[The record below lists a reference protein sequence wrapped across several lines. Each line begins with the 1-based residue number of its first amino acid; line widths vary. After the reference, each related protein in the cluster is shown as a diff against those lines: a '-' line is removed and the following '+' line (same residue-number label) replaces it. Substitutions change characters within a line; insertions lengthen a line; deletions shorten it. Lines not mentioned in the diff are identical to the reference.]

1 MKLLKVP
8 YDDAAQILSLFE
20 PSAELSE
27 LAKTHTSPF
36 DLITHAVEQE
46 LFSDA
51 VTYLAHSL
59 PVRESVWWA
68 TCCAS
73 ARSDWNPVENEAI
86 LSAKAWVHVP
96 DETNR
101 RQAEDSAN
109 NTGLDSGAG
118 WAAQAAF
125 WSGGSITAPS
135 DPIVPPP
142 QYLYAQAV
150 AGSINLTAVL
160 PEGKQAKQ
168 RYKLFIEMGLNIAQG
183 GNGAPV
189 GLQPLEA

>member
-1 MKLLKVP
+1 
-8 YDDAAQILSLFE
+8 
-20 PSAELSE
+20 
-27 LAKTHTSPF
+27 
-36 DLITHAVEQE
+36 
-46 LFSDA
+46 
-51 VTYLAHSL
+51 
-59 PVRESVWWA
+59 
-68 TCCAS
+68 
-73 ARSDWNPVENEAI
+73 
-86 LSAKAWVHVP
+86 
-96 DETNR
+96 
-101 RQAEDSAN
+101 
-109 NTGLDSGAG
+109 
-118 WAAQAAF
+118 
-125 WSGGSITAPS
+125 S